1 MMDNGAS
8 GYVLKNA
15 TKEEIAEAIGTVI
28 KGKTYLSE
36 EASHTLRK
44 DDAATIVLARR
55 EKEV

>member
-15 TKEEIAEAIGTVI
+15 TQEELTSAIETVM

-44 DDAATIVLARR
+44 DNGGGILF
-55 EKEV
+55 